1 MIKEQNALEKYLYP
15 SSAQQT
21 KKPAITHLYERGMFV
36 SINNHKTTSAELWC
50 QYKRQYQTIL
60 YGLTGKNISR
70 EEIKVS
76 TGKLPSKQTI
86 MNTAASKKLLV
97 VAGIHDYK
105 PQDKRGKGSRRNFE
119 YQHTHFYVYGAHHFL
134 PDEKTDLDQ
143 KVNHLA
149 LLLQRHTKTTN
160 KKHLLV
166 KIQPVGTGKHLFSDV
181 VSPTTLYDYL
191 LLPQTDITR
200 DSVINYIARNRNNPS
215 NKYPLTYLYT

>member
-1 MIKEQNALEKYLYP
+1 MKIEQNGLEKLLYP
-15 SSAQQT
+15 SSVQQT
-21 KKPAITHLYERGMFV
+21 KKPVYTHLYERGMFI
-36 SINNHKTTSAELWC
+36 SINNHKSTSAELWS

-60 YGLTGKNISR
+60 YGLTGKNISKN
-70 EEIKVS
+70 EIKVS
-76 TGKLPSKQTI
+76 TGKVPSKQTI

-134 PDEKTDLDQ
+134 PDGKTDLEH

-149 LLLQRHTKTTN
+149 SLLQRHTKTTN
-160 KKHLLV
+160 KKFRLI
-166 KIQPVGTGKHLFSDV
+166 KIQPVGTGKHIFSDNI
-181 VSPTTLYDYL
+181 SPTTLYDYL
-191 LLPQTDITR
+191 LLPQTDITK

-215 NKYPLTYLYT
+215 NNYPLTYLYT